1 MTGVIALIDGDHH
14 PQAVR
19 AALESLAARAEI
31 RGAVFCGGEEK
42 LAPEVLAD
50 PDRHYGVHVAAG
62 PDPAASLR
70 ALAAA
75 GGVDEVVDLADEP
88 SLDPPAKLRL
98 ASVALALGLR
108 YAGADFDLRPPEFA
122 PSPFSVPS
130 LAVIGTGKRTGK
142 TAVCGHWAVLLRE
155 AGHRPLVIAMGRG
168 GPAEPQLA
176 QPETS
181 LGDLL
186 ALARAGGHAAS
197 DYLED
202 AVIAGVPTVGCRRVG
217 GGLAGASVES
227 NVVAGAQLAAAQSPG
242 TVLFEGSGAAL
253 PPVEVDA
260 TVCVVGSRAAAL
272 EHLGP
277 YRLLRSALALVSPDD
292 PTLAEDVGRWCPRV
306 VRFTLRPE
314 PVDPVAPGARLAFF
328 STGPGDLA
336 GLEPVVVS
344 RRLARRRELAEDLRR
359 AAAEGCDVYLTEL
372 KAAAID
378 TVAEAAEAAGARL
391 GFVRNR
397 PVARAGEEDLDA
409 ALLDVHRAA
418 AAAQPAPAR

>member
-1 MTGVIALIDGDHH
+1 MSSVIALIDGDHH

-19 AALESLAARAEI
+19 AALEALADRAEI

-50 PDRHYGVHVAAG
+50 PSRHYGVPVAAG
-62 PDPAASLR
+62 PDPAESLR
-70 ALAAA
+70 ALAAG
-75 GGVDEVVDLADEP
+75 GGVEAVVDLADEP
-88 SLDPPAKLRL
+88 SLDPPAKFRL
-98 ASVALALGLR
+98 ACHALHLGLR
-108 YAGADFDLRPPEFA
+108 YDGADFDLRPPELA
-122 PSPFSVPS
+122 PSPFAAPS
-130 LAVIGTGKRTGK
+130 FAVIGTGKRTGK

-155 AGHRPLVIAMGRG
+155 AGRDPLVIAMGRG

-176 QPETS
+176 RPETS
-181 LGDLL
+181 LADLL
-186 ALARAGGHAAS
+186 ALARSGGHAAS

-217 GGLAGASVES
+217 GGLAGACVES
-227 NVVAGAQLAAAQSPG
+227 NVVAGAALAAAQAPG

-277 YRLLRSALALVSPDD
+277 YRLLRSSLALVSPEE
-292 PTLAEDVGRWCPRV
+292 PALAEDVARWCPAV
-306 VRFTLRPE
+306 IRFALRPE
-314 PVDPVAPGARLAFF
+314 PVEPVAPDARVAFF
-328 STGPGDLA
+328 TTGPGDLA
-336 GLEPVVVS
+336 GFEPVVVS
-344 RRLARRRELAEDLRR
+344 RSLARRRALADDLAR

-378 TVAEAAEAAGARL
+378 TVAEAAERAGARL
-391 GFVRNR
+391 VFVRNR
-397 PVARAGEEDLDA
+397 PVARAGEDDLDA
-409 ALLDVHRAA
+409 ALLDLAA
-418 AAAQPAPAR
+418 AASPAR